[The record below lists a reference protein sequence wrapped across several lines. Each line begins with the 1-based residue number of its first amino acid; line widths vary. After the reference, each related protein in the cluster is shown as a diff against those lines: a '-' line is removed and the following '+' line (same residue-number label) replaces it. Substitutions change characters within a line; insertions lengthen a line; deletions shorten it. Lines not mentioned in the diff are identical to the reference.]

1 MTDAT
6 YATYGSARAEL
17 QALHALLAAA
27 RERCKQLHATL
38 PVSPQED
45 DMLEGRL
52 PQDFPTSVRG
62 TLECLLADALSEDLL
77 ESLREAAEFGYSS
90 AASSPA

>member
-1 MTDAT
+1 MTD
-6 YATYGSARAEL
+6 ATYGSARTEL
-17 QALHALLAAA
+17 QALHAVLVAA

-52 PQDFPTSVRG
+52 PADFPTEVRG

-77 ESLREAAEFGYSS
+77 ESLREAAEFGCSS
-90 AASSPA
+90 ASSSPA